1 MDNHNQ
7 QSMDD
12 FLRDMFPDYQ
22 GVNSFP
28 AESWDL
34 PDAPSL
40 GKAWL
45 CGTVG
50 PADLPASEA
59 VLETPQNGDSD
70 GQLQS
75 DYLSSLSQV
84 NDNAD
89 LHTPPWLIIE
99 SSIMEQRIEELH
111 KQ

>member
-12 FLRDMFPDYQ
+12 FLREMFPDYQ

-28 AESWDL
+28 AESLDL

-40 GKAWL
+40 GEAWL
-45 CGTVG
+45 CGTEG
-50 PADLPASEA
+50 SANLPASEV
-59 VLETPQNGDSD
+59 VLETPQNGDSNNSD
-70 GQLQS
+70 RQLQS
-75 DYLSSLSQV
+75 DYLSQV

-89 LHTPPWLIIE
+89 LHTPPWFIIE
-99 SSIMEQRIEELH
+99 SSIIEQRIEELH

>member
-1 MDNHNQ
+1 
-7 QSMDD
+7 
-12 FLRDMFPDYQ
+12 MFPDFQ

-28 AESWDL
+28 AESLEL

-45 CGTVG
+45 CSTVG

-59 VLETPQNGDSD
+59 VPETPQNSNSGK
-70 GQLQS
+70 QLQS

-84 NDNAD
+84 NNNAD
-89 LHTPPWLIIE
+89 LYTPSWFIIE
-99 SSIMEQRIEELH
+99 SSIIEQRIEKLY

>member
-12 FLRDMFPDYQ
+12 FLRDMFPEYQ
-22 GVNSFP
+22 GSVS
-28 AESWDL
+28 L

-40 GKAWL
+40 DKAWL
-45 CGTVG
+45 CGTEG
-50 PADLPASEA
+50 SANLPASEV
-59 VLETPQNGDSD
+59 VLETPQNGGSSNGD

-75 DYLSSLSQV
+75 DHPLSLSQI
-84 NDNAD
+84 NDSAD
-89 LHTPPWLIIE
+89 LHTPPWFIIE
-99 SSIMEQRIEELH
+99 SSILEQRIEELH